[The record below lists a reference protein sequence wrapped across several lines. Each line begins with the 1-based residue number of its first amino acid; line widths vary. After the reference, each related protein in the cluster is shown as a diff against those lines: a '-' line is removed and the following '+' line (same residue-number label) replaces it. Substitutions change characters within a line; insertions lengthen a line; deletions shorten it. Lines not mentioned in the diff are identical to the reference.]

1 MMLAYVASI
10 SIGVLDSGVE
20 FSLNC
25 AAKEREIF
33 EGGGWRESERTFLT
47 FLFHVSDPSFHPTCS
62 TTKKSAKIQALPR
75 VGPDHV
81 DLTPN
86 HNIKRPM
93 PHFAYII

>member
-10 SIGVLDSGVE
+10 SIGVLDSGVG
-20 FSLNC
+20 FSLIC
-25 AAKEREIF
+25 AFKERENF

-47 FLFHVSDPSFHPTCS
+47 FLFHVSDPSFHPTRS

-81 DLTPN
+81 DLTP
-86 HNIKRPM
+86 
-93 PHFAYII
+93 